1 MKVLKINL
9 IKRQFAGMRQF
20 HSPRYAKGKKSKV
33 VMILNKIS
41 KYLGIKIPDTL
52 SFIMIG
58 YRTLILDFLCGT
70 VKSKVSR
77 NTPRNLMKATPEG
90 LNKVC
95 SIIYLIYKNK
105 GE

>member
-1 MKVLKINL
+1 MK
-9 IKRQFAGMRQF
+9 Q
-20 HSPRYAKGKKSKV
+20 
-33 VMILNKIS
+33 
-41 KYLGIKIPDTL
+41 
-52 SFIMIG
+52 IG
-58 YRTLILDFLCGT
+58 YRTLILDFLCGH